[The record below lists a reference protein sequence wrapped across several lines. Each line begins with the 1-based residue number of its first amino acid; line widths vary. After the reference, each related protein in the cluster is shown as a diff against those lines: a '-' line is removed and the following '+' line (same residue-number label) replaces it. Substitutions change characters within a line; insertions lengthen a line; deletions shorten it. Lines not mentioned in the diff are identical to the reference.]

1 MVSRTSCSRDARC
14 HSLASTAWLRF
25 TNQLLAGL
33 FFLYLERQQAS
44 IQFKPTIADLDY
56 FGMTLQLRACE
67 GIVQEIRE
75 HTHSELETTQTHRG
89 HLSNVELVM
98 DPVQN
103 VWLRLADDSEGHV
116 SVGGVSL
123 PMRAGH
129 RLRAYYAARSPGER
143 GTLVAVKNFTT
154 GEVVDTINR
163 FQPLPSP
170 GWRQLSI
177 MRQLGAG
184 LAVALVFVAAFLGR
198 APAGGRGAVCCRRL
212 GRGDRPSTVARSR
225 HLPGMHGGYLQR
237 PLTTMPTTVR
247 LNGPVAQVLQARIQL
262 YRVVVDRTK
271 GPRCTRH

>member
-1 MVSRTSCSRDARC
+1 M
-14 HSLASTAWLRF
+14 
-25 TNQLLAGL
+25 
-33 FFLYLERQQAS
+33 
-44 IQFKPTIADLDY
+44 QFKPTIADLDF

-89 HLSNVELVM
+89 HLSNVELVT
-98 DPVQN
+98 DRVQN
-103 VWLRLADDSEGHV
+103 VWLRLADDSEAHV

-129 RLRAYYAARSPGER
+129 RLRAYYAACSPGER

-170 GWRQLSI
+170 GWRHLSI

-184 LAVALVFVAAFLGR
+184 LAVALVFVAAFLGAALLR
-198 APAGGRGAVCCRRL
+198 VVGVPFVVGVWGVGIATLVWL
-212 GRGDRPSTVARSR
+212 LVQNARF
-225 HLPGMHGGYLQR
+225 
-237 PLTTMPTTVR
+237 VK
-247 LNGPVAQVLQARIQL
+247 RIQAFQKATIQA
-262 YRVVVDRTK
+262 VHADQ
-271 GPRCTRH
+271 